1 MKFVGVWNTEMN
13 DTLAECCF
21 ISTTNVDR
29 WKHTDN
35 FDKPR
40 STSANNLM
48 TDSTVDSKSTKC
60 ASKMNGSAHDKTD
73 TASLSPS
80 PSVTAN
86 TVLSVLAIFF
96 GAVGK
101 HFSLLSSGEKQCSTR
116 SFCQSLLNEIFSTV
130 LVKLHLRMVVFIFS
144 KFFNVLIGDLK
155 HVKLS

>member
-1 MKFVGVWNTEMN
+1 MN
-13 DTLAECCF
+13 DTIGECYF

-35 FDKPR
+35 VAKSW
-40 STSANNLM
+40 STRAKSLM
-48 TDSTVDSKSTKC
+48 TDGKSTIC
-60 ASKMNGSAHDKTD
+60 ASKMDGSAHDKTD
-73 TASLSPS
+73 TASLSIS
-80 PSVTAN
+80 PSVVAAN

-101 HFSLLSSGEKQCSTR
+101 RFSLSSSREKQCSTR
-116 SFCQSLLNEIFSTV
+116 SFCHSLLNEIFSTV
-130 LVKLHLRMVVFIFS
+130 LKLHLRMVVFIFS